1 MGLDAEKGASGTNV
15 CCAVAQYLIPPTLSQ
30 VKTVPL
36 TPFSPHIYDHIHD
49 QIPKISPLILII
61 FFFPYGGVIVSIK
74 ATSTPKLNPTPKFR
88 KDL

>member
-36 TPFSPHIYDHIHD
+36 TPFSPHIYDRIHD
-49 QIPKISPLILII
+49 QIPKIYP
-61 FFFPYGGVIVSIK
+61 
-74 ATSTPKLNPTPKFR
+74 
-88 KDL
+88 